1 MPHLHIEYTDN
12 LTGLNERELMRDI
25 NAVVCSH
32 PTVLDEADVKAR
44 IACLNMDRV
53 YIGTQPEKRGFVH
66 VHLQLM
72 AGRSTEAKK
81 QMSDGIAEVLRRLV
95 PQPADVMVQLS
106 VDVSDMDKA
115 TYFKGRL

>member
-12 LTGLNERELMRDI
+12 LNGLNERELMREI

-32 PTVLDEADVKAR
+32 PTVPDEADVKAR
-44 IACLNMDRV
+44 IARLHMSNV
-53 YIGTQPEKRGFVH
+53 YIGTQPENRGFVH
-66 VHLQLM
+66 VQLQLM

-81 QMSDGIAEVLRRLV
+81 QMSDGIAEVLRHLV
-95 PQPADVMVQLS
+95 PQPANVMVQLS
-106 VDVSDMDKA
+106 VDVADMDKG

>member
-12 LTGLNERELMRDI
+12 LTGLNERELMREI
-25 NAVVCSH
+25 NAVVCAH
-32 PTVLDEADVKAR
+32 PTVPDEADVKAR
-44 IACLNMDRV
+44 IARLNMSNV
-53 YIGTQPEKRGFVH
+53 YIGTQPDNRGFVH
-66 VHLQLM
+66 VQLQLM

-95 PQPADVMVQLS
+95 PQPANVLVQLS
-106 VDVSDMDKA
+106 VDVADMDKG

>member
-44 IACLNMDRV
+44 IARLNMDHV
-53 YIGTQPEKRGFVH
+53 YIGPAREPW
-66 VHLQLM
+66 LCPC
-72 AGRSTEAKK
+72 APAADGRPRHRSQEADVGRHCR
-81 QMSDGIAEVLRRLV
+81 SPAPPV

>member
-12 LTGLNERELMRDI
+12 LTGLNERELMREV
-25 NAVVCSH
+25 NAVVCNH
-32 PTVLDEADVKAR
+32 PTVTDEADVKSR
-44 IACLNMDRV
+44 IARLNMGNV
-53 YIGTQPEKRGFVH
+53 YIGNQPDNRGFVH
-66 VHLQLM
+66 VQLQLM

-95 PQPADVMVQLS
+95 PQPADLHVQLS
-106 VDVSDMDKA
+106 VDVADMDKA

>member
-1 MPHLHIEYTDN
+1 MPHLHIEYTEN
-12 LTGLNERELMRDI
+12 LTGLNERELMREL

-32 PTVLDEADVKAR
+32 PTVPDEADVKAR
-44 IACLNMDRV
+44 IARHSMNNV
-53 YIGTQPEKRGFVH
+53 YIGTQPDNRGFVH
-66 VHLQLM
+66 LQLQLM